1 MNTALHPPI
10 DFIASPPDRNTD
22 RNTDQNT
29 DRNLGRKTHHTY
41 RKIHPK
47 HLWAGTAGSMAFL
60 LGAMP
65 LAQGAKATD
74 LPSTPTT
81 STTSTSATTIE
92 PLTLLNPLDLAVRE
106 QTADP
111 TPVNPT
117 PVNPT
122 SVITP
127 KSDRGVL
134 TSETIQTGTIK
145 SDRNSSG
152 TAWNPKNQ
160 NPTNQN
166 PTNQN
171 VGLSFDLPVLT
182 ATPTN
187 PLPGEQKSLAE
198 LPGDWWQQG
207 SDSPIA
213 IAIGMAEGTRLVDGS
228 KTAAYYWHEDPGN
241 GANNFGT
248 FSYQHLPS
256 SKTVEVDRQAG
267 GTAKREIAKEEGLA
281 ELSDRLQLQRLE
293 KFYAQLQQ
301 QATQKNIQLT
311 PLELLNGLDLANQ
324 SEAAALSPGGYID
337 RLEQMR
343 HLLPDQPEEQILE
356 ARAWAYW
363 SPDRQDWDA
372 PGLGNTYSSIRRDQE
387 RRFAAVQKAWTT
399 YG

>member
-10 DFIASPPDRNTD
+10 DFMDSPTD
-22 RNTDQNT
+22 RNT

-81 STTSTSATTIE
+81 STSATTIE

-122 SVITP
+122 PVNPTSVITP
-127 KSDRGVL
+127 KSDPGVL
-134 TSETIQTGTIK
+134 TSETIKTGTIKTGTIK

-152 TAWNPKNQ
+152 TAWNPKK
-160 NPTNQN
+160 QN

-171 VGLSFDLPVLT
+171 VGLSFELPLLPLLT

-187 PLPGEQKSLAE
+187 PPPGEQKSLAE

-213 IAIGMAEGTRLVDGS
+213 IAIGMAEGTRLVDGG

-256 SKTVEVDRQAG
+256 SKTVEVDRQTG

-337 RLEQMR
+337 RLGQMR

-356 ARAWAYW
+356 ARTWAYW
-363 SPDRQDWDA
+363 SPDRNNWDA